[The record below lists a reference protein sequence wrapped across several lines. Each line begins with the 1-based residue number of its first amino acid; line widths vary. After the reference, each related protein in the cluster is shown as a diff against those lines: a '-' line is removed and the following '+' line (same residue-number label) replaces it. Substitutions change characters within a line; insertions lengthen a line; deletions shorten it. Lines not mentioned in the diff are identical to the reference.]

1 MKKEKWAKRIQMIV
15 AAGIAGFLVVE
26 TMASSE
32 KAYFLVEVLMLFSI
46 LFVSYRYGASV
57 GAVAGTLW
65 GITLTLWEKDLGML
79 GILTMMGTM
88 AGLFSRLGR
97 VASCVAYLT
106 GAVGVGVLYAPET
119 IMDSFP
125 TVVCSL
131 LLFLILPRQLFQTQV
146 EQIPEEIQKQD
157 AEGLIGMRVQ
167 TIADCYRELARA
179 FENHGTTIEDEM
191 CLEDGQWRS
200 RYMESRMMMEEQ
212 YSHLATVMNEF
223 RQELQETEDVT
234 SQVKEKLKGALKAN
248 HIDAKRIVLVEGEDK
263 KREAVL
269 TLCTENGTCV
279 TSKKISE
286 MMGDALSYKWR
297 PAEGCR
303 PVVTGQLTVLRL
315 EEEPSYMMLH
325 GAARMTKDS
334 EEISGDNFSFMMLP
348 RGKVLMALCD
358 GMGSGEKACEESRQ
372 AIELT
377 EKMSEAGFP
386 PEMILRMVHN
396 AMMMQEEEL
405 HPMAM
410 DMALIDLYTGICDCT
425 KSGSAV
431 TLIKSKDSVEIIR
444 SESLPVGYLP
454 EIHPQ
459 QNVRKLYDGD
469 FIIMVTDGVVE
480 AFEGDDKEE
489 ELAHFCARMKSSS
502 PKDLANKLLLYA
514 LAQRQGEARDDMTV
528 LVAGIWKK

>member
-1 MKKEKWAKRIQMIV
+1 MKKWAKRIQMIV

-46 LFVSYRYGASV
+46 LFVAYRYGAGM

-65 GITLTLWEKDLGML
+65 GITLTLWEQDLGKL

-97 VASCVAYLT
+97 VATCVAYVT
-106 GAVGVGVLYAPET
+106 GTVGVGVLYAPDT
-119 IMDSFP
+119 MMNSIPAMVS
-125 TVVCSL
+125 SL
-131 LLFLILPRQLFQTQV
+131 LLFIILPRQMFQVQ
-146 EQIPEEIQKQD
+146 EEEIPEEVQKQD

-167 TIADCYRELARA
+167 NIADCYRELARA
-179 FENHGTTIEDEM
+179 FENHGMTIEEDGM
-191 CLEDGQWRS
+191 LEDGQWRN
-200 RYMESRMMMEEQ
+200 RYMESRLMMEEQ
-212 YSHLATVMNEF
+212 YSHLATIMSEF

-234 SQVKEKLKGALKAN
+234 SQVKEKLKGTFKAN
-248 HIDAKRIVLVEGEDK
+248 HVDAKRIVLVEGEDR

-286 MMGDALSYKWR
+286 MMADALSYKWR
-297 PAEGCR
+297 PSEGCR

-315 EEEPSYMMLH
+315 EEEPAYMMLH
-325 GAARMTKDS
+325 GAARVTKDT

-348 RGKVLMALCD
+348 KGKVLMALCD
-358 GMGSGEKACEESRQ
+358 GMGSGQKACNESRC

-396 AMMMQEEEL
+396 ALMMQEEEL

-410 DMALIDLYTGICDCT
+410 DMALIDQYTGICDCT

-444 SESLPVGYLP
+444 SESLPVGYIP

-459 QNVRKLYDGD
+459 QSVRKLYDGD

-480 AFEGDDKEE
+480 AFQGDDKEE
-489 ELAHFCARMKSSS
+489 ELAHFCGRMKASS
-502 PKDLANKLLLYA
+502 PKDMANKLLIYA